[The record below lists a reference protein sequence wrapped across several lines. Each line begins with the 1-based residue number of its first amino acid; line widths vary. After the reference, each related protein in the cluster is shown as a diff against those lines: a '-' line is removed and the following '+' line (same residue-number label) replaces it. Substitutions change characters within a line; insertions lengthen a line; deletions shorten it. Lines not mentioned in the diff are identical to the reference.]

1 MKWLILLLWSLTV
14 MYGQLRGKVRHSWR
28 KAFLDHSTLLA
39 PINALMVLNS
49 KVPTTPYV
57 PVSTI
62 PELKTIEDNWQ
73 VFRDEALAL
82 AQMQQ
87 IKADQAHTDIGFN
100 SFFKYGWKRFY
111 LKWYDAQHPSAEALC
126 PRSVALLRSIPS
138 VKAAMF
144 AELPPGG
151 KLNLHRDPYAG
162 SIRYHLGL
170 STPNDDA
177 CYIEVDGERHS
188 WRDGQGV
195 IFDETYLHEAHN
207 QTGTTRIIL
216 FCDIER
222 PLRSRI
228 ATAINRWF
236 SRHVMSA
243 ASSPNDGNDKVGAIN
258 RLTHLHFL
266 ADQKRKALKAWSP
279 TAYKLIKVLL
289 LAAVIAAFVF
299 A

>member
-1 MKWLILLLWSLTV
+1 MKWLIMLLWGLTV
-14 MYGQLRGKVRHSWR
+14 LYGQLRGKVRHSWR

-39 PINALMVLNS
+39 PINALMVLS
-49 KVPTTPYV
+49 SRVPTTPFV
-57 PVSTI
+57 PVAAI
-62 PELKTIEDNWQ
+62 PELKLIEDNWEI
-73 VFRDEALAL
+73 FRDEALAL
-82 AQMQQ
+82 ARMQQ

-111 LKWYDAQHPSAEALC
+111 LKWYDAQHPSAETLC

-144 AELPPGG
+144 AELPAGG

-170 STPNDDA
+170 VTPNDDA
-177 CYIEVDGERHS
+177 CYIEVDGQRHS

-195 IFDETYLHEAHN
+195 VFDETYLHEAHN
-207 QTGTTRIIL
+207 RTSQNRIIL

-222 PLRSRI
+222 PLRNRV

-243 ASSPNDGNDKVGAIN
+243 ASSPNDDNDKVGAIN

-266 ADQKRKALKAWSP
+266 ADQKRKQLKAWSP
-279 TAYKLIKVLL
+279 LAYKLIKVVL
-289 LAAVIAAFVF
+289 LAAAIAAFVF
-299 A
+299 L

>member
-1 MKWLILLLWSLTV
+1 MKWLIVLLWGMTV
-14 MYGQLRGKVRHSWR
+14 MYGQMRGKVRHSWR

-39 PINALMVLNS
+39 PINALMVLS
-49 KVPTTPYV
+49 SRVPTTPFV

-82 AQMQQ
+82 AQLQQ

-144 AELPPGG
+144 AELPSGG

-170 STPNDDA
+170 STPNDDG

-207 QTGTTRIIL
+207 RTGTTRIIL

-243 ASSPNDGNDKVGAIN
+243 ASSPNDDNDKVGAIN

-266 ADQKRKALKAWSP
+266 ADQKRKAFKAWSP
-279 TAYKLIKVLL
+279 LAYKLTKVAL
-289 LAAVIAAFVF
+289 LALVVAAFVF

>member
-1 MKWLILLLWSLTV
+1 MKWLILLLWGLTV

-39 PINALMVLNS
+39 PINALMVLSS

-57 PVSTI
+57 PVSAI
-62 PELKTIEDNWQ
+62 PELKLIEDNWEL
-73 VFRDEALAL
+73 FRDEALAL

-111 LKWYDAQHPSAEALC
+111 LKWYDAQHPSAESLC

-144 AELPPGG
+144 AELPAGG

-170 STPNDDA
+170 VTPNDDA
-177 CYIEVDGERHS
+177 CYIEVDGQRHS

-195 IFDETYLHEAHN
+195 VFDETYLHEAHN
-207 QTGTTRIIL
+207 RTGQNRIIL

-222 PLRSRI
+222 PLRSRL

-243 ASSPNDGNDKVGAIN
+243 ASSPNDDNDKVGAIN

-266 ADQKRKALKAWSP
+266 ADQKRKQLKAWSP
-279 TAYKLIKVLL
+279 TAYKLIKLLL
-289 LAAVIAAFVF
+289 LAAVIAAFVLS
-299 A
+299 

>member
-1 MKWLILLLWSLTV
+1 MKWLILLLWSMTV

-39 PINALMVLNS
+39 PINALMVLTS

-57 PVSTI
+57 PVSAI

-87 IKADQAHTDIGFN
+87 IKADLAHTDIGFN

-170 STPNDDA
+170 ATPNDDG
-177 CYIEVDGERHS
+177 CYIDVDGERHS

-207 QTGTTRIIL
+207 RTDKNRIIL

-222 PLRSRI
+222 PLRSRV

-243 ASSPNDGNDKVGAIN
+243 ASSPNDANDKVGAIN

-266 ADQKRKALKAWSP
+266 ADQKRKQLKAWSP
-279 TAYKLIKVLL
+279 LAYKLTKLSLL
-289 LAAVIAAFVF
+289 VAVVAAFVF

>member
-1 MKWLILLLWSLTV
+1 MKWLIMLLWGLTV
-14 MYGQLRGKVRHSWR
+14 LYGQLRGKVRHSWR

-39 PINALMVLNS
+39 PINALMVLS
-49 KVPTTPYV
+49 SRVPTTPFV
-57 PVSTI
+57 PVAAI
-62 PELKTIEDNWQ
+62 PELKLIEDNWEM
-73 VFRDEALAL
+73 FRDEALAL
-82 AQMQQ
+82 ARMQQ

-111 LKWYDAQHPSAEALC
+111 LKWYDAQHPSAETLC

-144 AELPPGG
+144 AELPAGG

-170 STPNDDA
+170 VTPNDDA
-177 CYIEVDGERHS
+177 CYIEVDGQRHS

-195 IFDETYLHEAHN
+195 VFDETYLHEAHN
-207 QTGTTRIIL
+207 LTSQNRIIL

-222 PLRSRI
+222 PLRNRV

-243 ASSPNDGNDKVGAIN
+243 ASSPNDDNDKVGAIN

-266 ADQKRKALKAWSP
+266 ADQKRKQLKAWSP
-279 TAYKLIKVLL
+279 LAYKLIKVVL
-289 LAAVIAAFVF
+289 LAAAIAAFVF
-299 A
+299 L

>member
-1 MKWLILLLWSLTV
+1 MKWLILLMWSLTV
-14 MYGQLRGKVRHSWR
+14 LYGQLRGKVRHSWR

-39 PINALMVLNS
+39 PINALMVLSS

-62 PELKTIEDNWQ
+62 PELKTIEDNWH

-170 STPNDDA
+170 VTPNDDA

-207 QTGTTRIIL
+207 RTDKNRIIL

-243 ASSPNDGNDKVGAIN
+243 ASSPNDANDKVGAIN
-258 RLTHLHFL
+258 RLTRLHFL
-266 ADQKRKALKAWSP
+266 ADQKRKQFKGWSP
-279 TAYKLIKVLL
+279 LAYKLTKVVL
-289 LAAVIAAFVF
+289 LAAAVAAFVF